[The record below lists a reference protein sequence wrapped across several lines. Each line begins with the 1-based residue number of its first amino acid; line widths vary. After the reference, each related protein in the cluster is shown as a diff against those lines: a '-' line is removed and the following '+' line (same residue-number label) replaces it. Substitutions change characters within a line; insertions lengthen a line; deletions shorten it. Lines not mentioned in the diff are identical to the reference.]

1 MAIAQDAFYIPDD
14 IATGLAT
21 GLYRRIGSVVRY
33 AVGPNHGQ
41 IVKHL
46 NPIDIKAAEQAQG
59 VGAKALK
66 FVKGHKKGTII
77 TLVIAAATGT
87 GVYVYN
93 KVKNHEAKV
102 VTKFR
107 ASLRVYI
114 DTIRNGDMDVEK
126 INSLMDSLE
135 QLKAHKDYK
144 KISIQLTTEE
154 FEILVGRIY
163 DYTIKLAND
172 NNIELAEDELKHS
185 KNCADAIINLRSYLE
200 AQKRIFEDAA

>member
-1 MAIAQDAFYIPDD
+1 M
-14 IATGLAT
+14 
-21 GLYRRIGSVVRY
+21 
-33 AVGPNHGQ
+33 
-41 IVKHL
+41 
-46 NPIDIKAAEQAQG
+46 
-59 VGAKALK
+59 GAKALK

-77 TLVIAAATGT
+77 TLAIAAATGT

-93 KVKNHEAKV
+93 KVKNHEPKV

-107 ASLRVYI
+107 SLLRVYI

-126 INSLMDSLE
+126 IDSLMDSLE

-154 FEILVGRIY
+154 LEILVGRIY
-163 DYTIKLAND
+163 DYTIKLADD

-200 AQKRIFEDAA
+200 AQRRIFEDAA

>member
-21 GLYRRIGSVVRY
+21 GLYKRIGSVVRY
-33 AVGPNHGQ
+33 AVGPNKGQ

-46 NPIDIKAAEQAQG
+46 NSIDLKAAEQAQG

-77 TLVIAAATGT
+77 TLAIAVATGT

-93 KVKNHEAKV
+93 KVKNHEPKV

-126 INSLMDSLE
+126 IDSLMDSLE

-154 FEILVGRIY
+154 LEILVGRIY
-163 DYTIKLAND
+163 DSTIKLAND
-172 NNIELAEDELKHS
+172 NNIAEDELIHS
-185 KNCADAIINLRSYLE
+185 KNCADAIINLQSYLE

>member
-1 MAIAQDAFYIPDD
+1 M
-14 IATGLAT
+14 
-21 GLYRRIGSVVRY
+21 
-33 AVGPNHGQ
+33 
-41 IVKHL
+41 
-46 NPIDIKAAEQAQG
+46 
-59 VGAKALK
+59 GAKALK

-77 TLVIAAATGT
+77 TLAIAAATGT

-93 KVKNHEAKV
+93 KVKNHEPKV

-114 DTIRNGDMDVEK
+114 DTIRNGDK
-126 INSLMDSLE
+126 IDSLMDSLE

-154 FEILVGRIY
+154 LEILVGRIY
-163 DYTIKLAND
+163 DYTIKLADD

-200 AQKRIFEDAA
+200 AQRRIFEDAA